1 MEGTNGSIESRN
13 YISTVISDEQ
23 KKILLKIF

>member
-13 YISTVISDEQ
+13 YISAVISNKQ
-23 KKILLKIF
+23 KVFLLKIF